1 MRQFLVLASVLTA
14 AVVSANCAN
23 SGSVVSPSGV
33 EASAAALDARG
44 GGGGGKP
51 GGGSTGGGGGT
62 VSWVMVADK
71 NGDGVPSFT
80 DTITF
85 AVQTTSTAYPW
96 VTLKCFQ
103 NGVLVDQDSNG
114 IFSTSLDRNFTLGPS
129 SEWTSGGAN
138 CTATLENW
146 DSYSKNGSISVLA
159 SMSFTA
165 N

>member
-33 EASAAALDARG
+33 EASSSALDAR
-44 GGGGGKP
+44 GGGGKP

-62 VSWVMVADK
+62 VSWVMVTDK
-71 NGDGVPSFT
+71 NGDRVPSFA
-80 DTITF
+80 DVITF
-85 AVQTTSTAYPW
+85 AVQTTATTHPW
-96 VTLKCFQ
+96 VTLKCYQ
-103 NGVLVDQDSNG
+103 NGTLVSQDSNG
-114 IFSTSLDRNFTLGPS
+114 IFSTSLDRNFTLS
-129 SEWTSGGAN
+129 SSLWTSGGAS

>member
-44 GGGGGKP
+44 GGGKP

-71 NGDGVPSFT
+71 NGDGVPSLT

-96 VTLKCFQ
+96 VTLKCYQ
-103 NGVLVDQDSNG
+103 NGTLVSQDSNG
-114 IFSTSLDRNFTLGPS
+114 IFSTSLDQNFTLS
-129 SEWTSGGAN
+129 SSLWTSGGAS

-159 SMSFTA
+159 STSFTA